1 LKPIKKQNGSGKFM
15 RKVIISLIALIAV
28 LAFLSSTAAAASKV
42 TLQPSSK
49 SVYAGENIT
58 LNVVVTPDTQISG
71 IQFDLEYDGSLFQV
85 AGVTE
90 GNLFSQ
96 SGQETLFSPGQIG
109 NGTLKNVYGCILGS
123 SSVSTPGTFATITLA
138 SNSGVKGTSQFYLK
152 NVTISS
158 SASKPVDVRLVDTS
172 ITVSEPKKSRIT
184 LQELIE
190 SLLS

>member
-1 LKPIKKQNGSGKFM
+1 M
-15 RKVIISLIALIAV
+15 RKVIISLITLIAV

-42 TLQPSSK
+42 SLQPSSK

-58 LNVVVTPDTQISG
+58 LNVLVTPDTQISG

-90 GNLFSQ
+90 GNLLSQ
-96 SGQETLFSPGQIG
+96 SGQNTLFSPGQAG

-138 SNSGVKGTSQFYLK
+138 SNPGVKGTSQFYLK

-158 SASKPVDVRLVDTS
+158 SASKPVDVRLVNTS
-172 ITVSEPKKSRIT
+172 ITVSEPKRTKGLLET
-184 LQELIE
+184 LIE
-190 SLLS
+190 SILAEF

>member
-1 LKPIKKQNGSGKFM
+1 M
-15 RKVIISLIALIAV
+15 RKVIISLITLIAV

-42 TLQPSSK
+42 SLQPSSK

-71 IQFDLEYDGSLFQV
+71 IQFDLEYDGSLLQV

-96 SGQETLFSPGQIG
+96 SGQSTLFSPGQTG

-152 NVTISS
+152 NVTVSS
-158 SASKPVDVRLVDTS
+158 SASKPADVRLVNTS

-190 SLLS
+190 SLLG

>member
-1 LKPIKKQNGSGKFM
+1 M
-15 RKVIISLIALIAV
+15 RKVIISLIALITI

-42 TLQPSSK
+42 SLQPSSK

-96 SGQETLFSPGQIG
+96 SGQETLFSPGQTG

-138 SNSGVKGTSQFYLK
+138 SNSKVGTSQFYLK

-158 SASKPVDVRLVDTS
+158 SASKPVDVRLVNTS
-172 ITVSEPKKSRIT
+172 ITVSEPKKSRGI
-184 LQELIE
+184 LSSLIE
-190 SLLS
+190 SLLG

>member
-1 LKPIKKQNGSGKFM
+1 M
-15 RKVIISLIALIAV
+15 RKVIVSLIALIAV

-71 IQFDLEYDGSLFQV
+71 IQFDIEYDGSLFQV
-85 AGVTE
+85 TDVTE

-96 SGQETLFSPGQIG
+96 SGQNTLFSPGQTG
-109 NGTLKNVYGCILGS
+109 NGTLKNVYGCVLGS
-123 SSVSTPGTFATITLA
+123 SSISTPGTFATITLA

-158 SASKPVDVRLVDTS
+158 SASKPVDLRLVNTS
-172 ITVSEPKKSRIT
+172 ITVSEPRKSRIT

-190 SLLS
+190 SLLG